1 MTKFHKLPGWPPFS
15 NQEAIAVSNVIKSN
29 RVNYWTGDNCK
40 QFEKEFSIWTGSKFS
55 ISLSNGTVALDLAL
69 IALGIE
75 SGDEVIVTPRSFIA
89 SASSVVNIGLR
100 QYFQMLIL

>member
-1 MTKFHKLPGWPPFS
+1 MPKFQKLPGWPSFS

-55 ISLSNGTVALDLAL
+55 I
-69 IALGIE
+69 
-75 SGDEVIVTPRSFIA
+75 
-89 SASSVVNIGLR
+89 
-100 QYFQMLIL
+100 